1 MAIKRYSRQRE
12 LIYDVLL
19 HSREHPTAEM
29 VYKLLKPEHPSL
41 SLGTV
46 YRNLNQLV
54 EEGTIASLP
63 FSVERFDANTEP
75 HAHFV
80 CKACKSVYD
89 IMAID
94 YDFSLDGEAGEKSGH
109 TIDQHMLIFYGAC
122 KACSEEKN

>member
-29 VYKLLKPEHPSL
+29 VYKTLKPEHPSL

-63 FSVERFDANTEP
+63 FSVERFDANIEP

-80 CKACKSVYD
+80 CKTCNCVYD
-89 IMAID
+89 IMSID
-94 YDFSLDGEAGEKSGH
+94 YDPSLDKEAGKKSGH
-109 TIDQHMLIFYGAC
+109 SIDQHMLIFYGDCAV
-122 KACSEEKN
+122 CSEEKI